1 LNGVRVMTETLVNR
15 VIIEKRDRSQVAIGV
30 ELANGEIL
38 SAKKEVIIS
47 AGAYRTPQVLLLSGI
62 GPAEELRKHGIEQ
75 VVNLPEV
82 GSNLH
87 DHMGVG
93 QSYAVHSLDDTWR
106 ADISEQMEAPE
117 PRERLLSWFSSI
129 Q

>member
-1 LNGVRVMTETLVNR
+1 MNGVRVMTETLVNR

-117 PRERLLSWFSSI
+117 SRERLLSWFSSI

>member
-1 LNGVRVMTETLVNR
+1 VMTETLVNR
-15 VIIEKRDRSQVAIGV
+15 VIVEKRDGKQVAIRV
-30 ELANGEIL
+30 ELANGELL
-38 SAKKEVIIS
+38 SAKKEIIIS

-75 VVNLPEV
+75 VVKLPEV

-93 QSYAVHSLDDTWR
+93 QSYALRPLDDTRR
-106 ADISEQMEAPE
+106 ADISEQMEAPKS
-117 PRERLLSWFSSI
+117 RERLLSWFSSI
-129 Q
+129 

>member
-1 LNGVRVMTETLVNR
+1 MNGVRVMTETLVNR

-62 GPAEELRKHGIEQ
+62 GPTEELRKHGIEQ
-75 VVNLPEV
+75 VANLPEV
-82 GSNLH
+82 GFNLH

-106 ADISEQMEAPE
+106 ADISEQMEAPKS
-117 PRERLLSWFSSI
+117 RERLLSWFSSI